1 MLADFLDA
9 GAAFGVEEAAEL
21 EGGGFVAAFV
31 GGSDCGDAEKG
42 LRRGNH
48 LEPAHFGVPLDILD
62 KNACVVIFNFIHL
75 LCFYYSMPPSSLN
88 ILIPLSSLF
97 FFYLLLIIIYAP
109 SLLSLT
115 LRFLLP
121 SRLDFFFPHA
131 KISSFPHA

>member
-31 GGSDCGDAEKG
+31 GGSGRGDAEKG

-97 FFYLLLIIIYAP
+97 FFYLLLSFMLP
-109 SLLSLT
+109 L
-115 LRFLLP
+115 FFP
-121 SRLDFFFPHA
+121 SRLDFFIPSRLDILFPHA
-131 KISSFPHA
+131 

>member
-31 GGSDCGDAEKG
+31 GGSGRGDAEKG

-97 FFYLLLIIIYAP
+97 FFYLLLSFMLP
-109 SLLSLT
+109 L
-115 LRFLLP
+115 FFP

-131 KISSFPHA
+131 